1 MKFQFLPHYFK
12 YIGLVLFA
20 LFTIPYFLYDFYLGF
35 TGQSMQT
42 EGPIFLP
49 SEIVSPLGHLGLLVY
64 ILAKDRI
71 FDEYMI
77 KLRMESAFI
86 TVVVTLLLINF
97 LQILKGSWVVNASY
111 FFELQVFS
119 FLIIHAIRK
128 RL

>member
-12 YIGLVLFA
+12 YIGLALFA

-35 TGQSMQT
+35 TGQPMQT

-49 SEIVSPLGHLGLLVY
+49 SEIASPLGHLGLLIY